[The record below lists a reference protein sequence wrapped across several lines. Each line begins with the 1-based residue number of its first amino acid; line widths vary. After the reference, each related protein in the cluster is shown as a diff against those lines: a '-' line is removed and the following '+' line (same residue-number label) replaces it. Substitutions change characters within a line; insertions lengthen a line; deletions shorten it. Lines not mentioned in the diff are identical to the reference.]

1 MGIDN
6 ETLDEKWILIV
17 DDVETNRFVLR
28 NIIVDMG
35 HKPMLAEN
43 GVQAF
48 KIIERNKPNLILLD
62 VSMPEMDGYELCSKL
77 KANAETKDIPI
88 IFISAF
94 DETDDII
101 KGFEIGGDDYITKPF
116 IMEVVQARVNVLLQI
131 ASVRGELQDA
141 NKKLASSVNE
151 QIKQIDDERRNVL
164 LALASVARENAKYE
178 DNYLER
184 LQNNSRMLAQAMQ
197 LSPEYE
203 NQISDS
209 FVETMSIAAPL
220 SDLGNVAV
228 PSEILQKEGKLTEE
242 EFEQMEAH
250 TTIGARILQDIF
262 DKNSYNDYLKLAI
275 DVAHFHHEN
284 WDGTGYPT
292 QISGTEIPISAQ
304 IVAIVAAYCAL
315 TEDRAYRKAYSP
327 EDTVKIIEL
336 ESGRKFNPNIVNILK
351 VVYRQFS

>member
-151 QIKQIDDERRNVL
+151 QIKQIESL
-164 LALASVARENAKYE
+164 LAEACDKARKTGIT
-178 DNYLER
+178 
-184 LQNNSRMLAQAMQ
+184 MQ
-197 LSPEYE
+197 ELHE
-203 NQISDS
+203 
-209 FVETMSIAAPL
+209 L
-220 SDLGNVAV
+220 LDLVN
-228 PSEILQKEGKLTEE
+228 EGE
-242 EFEQMEAH
+242 
-250 TTIGARILQDIF
+250 
-262 DKNSYNDYLKLAI
+262 
-275 DVAHFHHEN
+275 
-284 WDGTGYPT
+284 
-292 QISGTEIPISAQ
+292 
-304 IVAIVAAYCAL
+304 
-315 TEDRAYRKAYSP
+315 
-327 EDTVKIIEL
+327 
-336 ESGRKFNPNIVNILK
+336 
-351 VVYRQFS
+351 